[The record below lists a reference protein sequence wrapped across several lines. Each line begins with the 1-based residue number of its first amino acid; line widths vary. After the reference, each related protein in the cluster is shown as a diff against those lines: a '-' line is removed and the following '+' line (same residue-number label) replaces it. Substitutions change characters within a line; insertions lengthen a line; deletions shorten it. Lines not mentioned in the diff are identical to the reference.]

1 VKKGYTLVAVLM
13 DRSGSMDSIRTET
26 EKGIRDIVS
35 EVAKAT
41 SFPNSV
47 DFTLAQFDTEY
58 ELVQKRRT
66 ASEFSF
72 SLYPRGGTALY
83 DSIVQIVTDVRQIIN
98 DLPESEKPEHV
109 QIVVATD
116 GEENRSKTADAM
128 LVSDT
133 VEYHTRNLGWDF
145 VYVGANQDAVYA
157 GKLMGF
163 EGKKSMTFSATA
175 SGVAGVASSLS
186 DYIQQTQ
193 SGQDASFSDEHRARS
208 I

>member
-1 VKKGYTLVAVLM
+1 MRKGYTLVAFLM
-13 DRSGSMDSIRTET
+13 DRSGSMSSIQRATEQ
-26 EKGIRDIVS
+26 GIRDIVNDLS
-35 EVAKAT
+35 RNTKAPAT
-41 SFPNSV
+41 V

-58 ELVQKRRT
+58 ELTHIRQQ
-66 ASEFSF
+66 ASDFHF
-72 SLYPRGGTALY
+72 ALYPRGSTALY
-83 DSIVQIVTDVRQIIN
+83 DSIVQLVSDVRGQI
-98 DLPESEKPEHV
+98 DLLKDSEKPEFV

-116 GEENRSKTADAM
+116 GEENASKKADAM
-128 LVSDT
+128 LVGDT
-133 VEYHTRNLGWDF
+133 IEYHSRNLGWDF

-175 SGVAGVASSLS
+175 SGVSGVASSLT

-193 SGQDASFSDEHRARS
+193 SGQDASFSDDHRARS